1 MMQFTFEV
9 PFKFERVYNSSNPW
23 LARNNY
29 WVENDSNPDFI
40 KFNSY
45 KVKKTL
51 VTKLYIAFSPKYN
64 KYEITLSDDFGY
76 KDDFYVSI
84 TEFPNFLKRV
94 GLL

>member
-9 PFKFERVYNSSNPW
+9 PFKFERLFNFDNPW

-45 KVKKTL
+45 KVKKTP

-64 KYEITLSDDFGY
+64 KYEITLSDEFGC
-76 KDDFYVSI
+76 KDDFRVSL
-84 TEFPNFLKRV
+84 TEFPNFLKEF